1 MSDVSRLL
9 SWFAAGELVR
19 PAGDVPGPVDLSLA
33 LAHLCGA
40 TVEVTPQAQRIAT
53 LIGGAKHIVFVM
65 LDGFG
70 MPLVER
76 QPPDGIFRRRLAME
90 MHTVFPSSTAPALTS
105 LATGRWPAEHAV
117 PGWWT
122 YLPDAGLTAT
132 ILPFHD
138 RFSDENLD
146 GRIAPTSAFPVPS
159 LQRAYARRRLAV
171 MPQTIAG
178 SVYSRYSSDE
188 GAFSGY
194 ASLTAAAERIARHVR
209 ESAAPTY
216 TYFYV
221 PYIDGAA
228 HRSGPEHG
236 DVQRAIGRAAKRLA
250 QLAEALPADARIVV
264 SADHGLI
271 EVPRDARHT
280 LDRHDALVRL
290 LRVPPTCEPRTPA
303 FHVRDGQQ
311 ATFAALFRERWADRF
326 ALLTVDEADE
336 LRLFG
341 KAPLSTETRRRLG
354 DFVAVARG
362 LDAIVYEPSDELRAM
377 RGFHGGLHPDE
388 MRIPLIVI

>member
-1 MSDVSRLL
+1 MSDVDRLL

-19 PAGDVPGPVDLSLA
+19 PAGDTPGPVDLSLA

-40 TVEVTPQAQRIAT
+40 PVDLTPQAQRIAA
-53 LIGGAKHIVFVM
+53 LVGPAEHIVFAM

-70 MPLVER
+70 MPFVER
-76 QPPDGIFRRRLAME
+76 QPPDGLSRRHLAME

-122 YLPDAGLTAT
+122 YLPDAAITAM

-138 RFSDENLD
+138 RFSNANLD
-146 GRIAPTSAFPVPS
+146 GRIAPASAFPVPS
-159 LQRAYARRRLAV
+159 LQRAYTRARLSV
-171 MPQTIAG
+171 MPEAIAG
-178 SVYSRYSSDE
+178 SVYSRYSSGD

-194 ASLTAAAERIARHVR
+194 ASLTAAVERIAGHVR
-209 ESAAPTY
+209 ESAVPTS

-228 HRSGPEHG
+228 HRFGPGHV
-236 DVQRAIGRAAKRLA
+236 DVQGVIERVAKRLA
-250 QLAEALPADARIVV
+250 QLADALPTDARIVV

-271 EVPRDARHT
+271 EVPQDARHT

-311 ATFAALFRERWADRF
+311 AAFAALFRERWGDRF
-326 ALLTVDEADE
+326 ALLTIDEADE

-341 KAPLSTETRRRLG
+341 KAPLSAEMRRRLG